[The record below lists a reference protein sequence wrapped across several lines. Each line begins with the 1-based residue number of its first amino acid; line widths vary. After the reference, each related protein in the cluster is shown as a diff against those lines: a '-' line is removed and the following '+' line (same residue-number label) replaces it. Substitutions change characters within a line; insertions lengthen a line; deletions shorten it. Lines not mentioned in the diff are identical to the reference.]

1 MGTLNANTKLLSIQI
16 NILNN
21 TFSVFLMLSL
31 IKIICKKNSYALLHT
46 GKIGETF
53 FLQAWKT
60 HGRHCSHIRRGRC
73 KFLNLCPIPNV
84 ILYNKKKS
92 VQITSFLFM
101 ITVLPSD
108 GSTLKSGLPNTHWQP
123 PTSASHGRRF
133 WWFPSGEYW

>member
-1 MGTLNANTKLLSIQI
+1 
-16 NILNN
+16 
-21 TFSVFLMLSL
+21 MLSL

-53 FLQAWKT
+53 FYR

-101 ITVLPSD
+101 ITVPPSD
-108 GSTLKSGLPNTHWQP
+108 GSTLKSGLPNTH
-123 PTSASHGRRF
+123 
-133 WWFPSGEYW
+133 